1 MLIIYVM
8 GFITRL
14 VEVKPI
20 IQGNYI
26 GFFGYDFTIVYDITN
41 DVYSYFIVE
50 EELNSYQLGAVRLY
64 ILSIV
69 NRLEYGDNL

>member
-1 MLIIYVM
+1 M

-14 VEVKPI
+14 TQIEPI

-26 GFFGYDFTIVYDITN
+26 GFFGSDFTIIYDITN
-41 DVYSYFIVE
+41 DVYSYFFVE
-50 EELNSYQLGAVRLY
+50 DELNIYELGSIRIH

-69 NRLEYGDNL
+69 NRLEHQE

>member
-1 MLIIYVM
+1 M

-14 VEVKPI
+14 TEIEPI

-26 GFFGYDFTIVYDITN
+26 GFFGSDFTIVYDITN

-50 EELNSYQLGAVRLY
+50 DELNTYQLGAVRIY

-69 NRLEYGDNL
+69 NRLEHEEE

>member
-1 MLIIYVM
+1 MM

-14 VEVKPI
+14 TQTEPI
-20 IQGNYI
+20 IEGNYI
-26 GFFGYDFTIVYDITN
+26 GFFGYDFTIVYDMTN

-50 EELNSYQLGAVRLY
+50 DELNNYQLGTIRLY

-69 NRLEYGDNL
+69 NRLEYGE

>member
-1 MLIIYVM
+1 M

-14 VEVKPI
+14 TEIEPI

-26 GFFGYDFTIVYDITN
+26 GFFGYDFTIIYDIPN
-41 DVYSYFIVE
+41 DVYSYFFVE
-50 EELNSYQLGAVRLY
+50 DELNVYELGSIRIH

-69 NRLEYGDNL
+69 NRLEYQEE

>member
-1 MLIIYVM
+1 M

-14 VEVKPI
+14 TQTEPV

-26 GFFGYDFTIVYDITN
+26 GFFGDNFTIIYDTTN

-50 EELNSYQLGAVRLY
+50 DELSAYQLGAIRIY
-64 ILSIV
+64 ILSMI
-69 NRLEYGDNL
+69 NTLEYEEE

>member
-1 MLIIYVM
+1 M

-14 VEVKPI
+14 TQTEPV

-26 GFFGYDFTIVYDITN
+26 GFFGSDFTIIYDITN

-50 EELNSYQLGAVRLY
+50 DELNTYQLGSIRIY
-64 ILSIV
+64 ILSIL
-69 NRLEYGDNL
+69 NRLEYEEE

>member
-1 MLIIYVM
+1 M

-14 VEVKPI
+14 TQTEPV

-26 GFFGYDFTIVYDITN
+26 GFFGSDFTIIYDITN

-50 EELNSYQLGAVRLY
+50 DELSSYQLGAIRIY
-64 ILSIV
+64 ILSMI
-69 NRLEYGDNL
+69 NTLEYEED

>member
-1 MLIIYVM
+1 M

-14 VEVKPI
+14 TQTEPI
-20 IQGNYI
+20 IEGNYI
-26 GFFGYDFTIVYDITN
+26 GFFGYDFTIVYDMTN

-50 EELNSYQLGAVRLY
+50 DELNNYQLGTIRLY

-69 NRLEYGDNL
+69 NRLEYGE

>member
-1 MLIIYVM
+1 M

-14 VEVKPI
+14 TQIEPI

-26 GFFGYDFTIVYDITN
+26 GFFGSDFTIIYDITN
-41 DVYSYFIVE
+41 DAYSYFFVE
-50 EELNSYQLGAVRLY
+50 DELNIYELGSIRIH

-69 NRLEYGDNL
+69 NRLEHQE

>member
-1 MLIIYVM
+1 M

-14 VEVKPI
+14 TEIEPI

-26 GFFGYDFTIVYDITN
+26 GFFGSDFTIIYDIPN
-41 DVYSYFIVE
+41 DVYSYFFVE
-50 EELNSYQLGAVRLY
+50 DELNIYELGSIRIH

-69 NRLEYGDNL
+69 NRLEHQE

>member
-1 MLIIYVM
+1 M

-14 VEVKPI
+14 TQTEPI

-26 GFFGYDFTIVYDITN
+26 GFFGSDFTIIYDITN

-50 EELNSYQLGAVRLY
+50 DELSAYQLGSIRIY
-64 ILSIV
+64 ILSMV
-69 NRLEYGDNL
+69 NRLEYEEE

>member
-1 MLIIYVM
+1 ME

-14 VEVKPI
+14 TQTEPI

-26 GFFGYDFTIVYDITN
+26 GFFGSDFTIIYDITN

-50 EELNSYQLGAVRLY
+50 DELNTYQLGSIRIY
-64 ILSIV
+64 ILSIL
-69 NRLEYGDNL
+69 NRLEYEEE

>member
-1 MLIIYVM
+1 MK
-8 GFITRL
+8 FITKL
-14 VEVKPI
+14 TETKPI

-50 EELNSYQLGAVRLY
+50 DELSIHQLAAIRLY

-69 NRLEYGDNL
+69 NRIDYGE